1 MDRLLTDEELL
12 SVIKKCC
19 NNKNVKITK
28 KDKEIAIAQYF
39 KAVPL
44 IAQELFEQLEEEFGL
59 YTDWE
64 GKSELSMIVIKP
76 GDYYSS
82 EDAMERY
89 KAFKTKW
96 VKE

>member
-12 SVIKKCC
+12 SVIKKRCK
-19 NNKNVKITK
+19 NKNAKITK

-44 IAQELFEQLEEEFGL
+44 IAQELFEQLEEKFGL
-59 YTDWE
+59 YTDWG

-89 KAFKTKW
+89 HAIKSKW
-96 VKE
+96 VIE